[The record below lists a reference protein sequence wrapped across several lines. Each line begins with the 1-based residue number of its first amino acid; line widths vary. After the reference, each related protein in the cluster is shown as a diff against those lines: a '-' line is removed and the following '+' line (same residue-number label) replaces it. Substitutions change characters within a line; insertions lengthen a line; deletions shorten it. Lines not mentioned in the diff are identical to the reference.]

1 MRSAAYTSNLGKF
14 VNSLCSKLQ
23 AQIKT
28 DDASIADE
36 ILNGG
41 QDRALLKLLREET
54 TMIVLMVRVV
64 NQERKEEWEAR
75 QAEQEQEET
84 ESLQPGFGLPLKE
97 EKENLMD
104 GIKIVDG
111 KIQFDYD
118 KDGML
123 PAKLTADFEDFVY
136 ATGGTEED
144 FLQMLQEKLELSK
157 GKEN

>member
-28 DDASIADE
+28 DEASIADE

-75 QAEQEQEET
+75 QAEREQEERDMADP
-84 ESLQPGFGLPLKE
+84 QFGLPIE
-97 EKENLMD
+97 EGE
-104 GIKIVDG
+104 
-111 KIQFDYD
+111 
-118 KDGML
+118 
-123 PAKLTADFEDFVY
+123 
-136 ATGGTEED
+136 
-144 FLQMLQEKLELSK
+144 S
-157 GKEN
+157 